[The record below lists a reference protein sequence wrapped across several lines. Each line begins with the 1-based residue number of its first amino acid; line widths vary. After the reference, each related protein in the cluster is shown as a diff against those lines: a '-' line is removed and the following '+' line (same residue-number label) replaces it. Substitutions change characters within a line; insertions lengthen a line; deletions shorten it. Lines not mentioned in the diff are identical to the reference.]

1 MEPTVSEETRTKGR
15 SFVAFVLGRMA
26 QSPGFGAA
34 LRRADNPATE
44 YQAWEHLAPWCDLGN
59 DHQRLPL
66 ATVAAA
72 LARAQP
78 NGDGNVPLGAAIAR
92 CYEDGHQSDAAR
104 ARLRRLVACTTVQE
118 VCQVLRPVLSLV
130 ASKGVPLDHGA
141 LLDELWWFH
150 PERTRLRWAEQFYGR
165 REEP

>member
-1 MEPTVSEETRTKGR
+1 METTTDDKKTRGR
-15 SFVAFVLGRMA
+15 SFVDFVLGRMA

-44 YQAWEHLAPWCDLGN
+44 YQAWEHLAPWCHLEN
-59 DHQRLPL
+59 DHERLPL

-78 NGDGNVPLGAAIAR
+78 SRDGSLPLGAAIAR
-92 CYEDGHQSDAAR
+92 CYDDGNQSDAAR

-118 VCQVLRPVLSLV
+118 ACLVLRPILSLV
-130 ASKGVPLDHGA
+130 ASKGVGLDYGA
-141 LLDELWWFH
+141 LVDELLWFR
-150 PERTRLRWAEQFYGR
+150 PEETRLRWADQFYGR
-165 REEP
+165 REES